1 MNFSSDNV
9 AGVSP
14 EILAALAAAN
24 AGRQPSY
31 GADPI
36 TARVEARLAEIFEHE
51 VAVFPVATGTAA
63 NALAL
68 ATAVPPWGIVYCH
81 AEAHIVVD
89 ECRAPEFYAGGARVI
104 RLAPPHGKMAP
115 ADLAPLLPRGKGG
128 VHHMQPPGATPPP
141 RREPAPADW
150 AR

>member
-24 AGRQPSY
+24 AGSQPSY
-31 GADPI
+31 GVDPI

-81 AEAHIVVD
+81 AEAHIVVEED
-89 ECRAPEFYAGGARVI
+89 GARAFEPGGPRVI
-104 RLAPPHGKMAP
+104 ALAAPHGKTPP
-115 ADLAPLLPRGKGG
+115 ADLAKLLPGGKG
-128 VHHMQPPGATPPP
+128 V
-141 RREPAPADW
+141 
-150 AR
+150 